1 MREELSKGF
10 DGPEVTNSGP
20 VTKNMEK
27 EDEGMFRHFR
37 RSYRDIP
44 PVPAVWQMAPSPKD
58 FVRGGFLPSFG
69 IP

>member
-27 EDEGMFRHFR
+27 EDEGDV
-37 RSYRDIP
+37 S
-44 PVPAVWQMAPSPKD
+44 
-58 FVRGGFLPSFG
+58 SFSKV
-69 IP
+69 II